1 MDTKTIHY
9 ERGYSKTVDLREE
22 ALYAL
27 CKIVLNNPTN
37 CLSNEILESY
47 DKLYDFMKAME
58 EKHARSD

>member
-1 MDTKTIHY
+1 MTLHVH
-9 ERGYSKTVDLREE
+9 GCSKTVDLREE

-27 CKIVLNNPTN
+27 CKIVLNNPTD

-58 EKHARSD
+58 AKHARLN